1 MPASATIQV
10 RIDAKLKSKAEK
22 LFKRCGMTTSEAV
35 RIFINQA
42 VEEKGMPFTPHVPN
56 AETLRAIEDSEA
68 GRVEYAS
75 LAKLREIWNDACEE

>member
-56 AETLRAIEDSEA
+56 AETLEAIAE
-68 GRVEYAS
+68 S
-75 LAKLREIWNDACEE
+75 LAGGGEIITLQDLREQWENA